1 VPKQAEGERSASIV
15 HASVPPRTR
24 RALLASLLAVP
35 FVIAACGGTGEPQG
49 DLQADN
55 PPEINVEGLPP
66 ALAENVERANVILDG
81 GEDTLAETLE
91 GLEGHPVVVNQ
102 WASWCPPCEREFP
115 LFAQAAATFAEE
127 VGFLGID
134 AQDSRDAAADFLA
147 ENPVPYPHVFDPN
160 TSQAASLGIG
170 RSWPSTAFLDERGEV
185 AEVFQGEY
193 VSQEQ
198 LDDQIR
204 RALLDDGG

>member
-1 VPKQAEGERSASIV
+1 MLI
-15 HASVPPRTR
+15 
-24 RALLASLLAVP
+24 ALP
-35 FVIAACGGTGEPQG
+35 FVIAACGGSGEPQG

-55 PPEINVEGLPP
+55 PPEIDVEGLPP
-66 ALAENVERANVILDG
+66 TLTENVEQANVIFDDG
-81 GEDTLAETLE
+81 DDTLAEALAR
-91 GLEGHPVVVNQ
+91 LEGHPVVVNQ

-115 LFAQAAATFAEE
+115 LFAQAAETFAAD
-127 VGFLGID
+127 VAFLGLD

-160 TSQAASLGIG
+160 ASQAASLGIG
-170 RSWPSTAFLDERGEV
+170 RSWPSTAFVDERGEV

-193 VSQEQ
+193 VTQEQ

-204 RALLDDGG
+204 RALLDGDGG